1 MAELASEH
9 VSPALP
15 AVGMELNRGQGRGGG
30 AERGDN
36 GTKEEIQ
43 MKGSNGEEREETLE
57 DRHVERKRDEV
68 GIGTGHHQGRREG
81 KERGRKRGKG
91 KGRREESACQGSP
104 CI

>member
-30 AERGDN
+30 AERRDK

-43 MKGSNGEEREETLE
+43 MKGSNGEKREETLE

-68 GIGTGHHQGRREG
+68 GIGKGHHQGRREWKG
-81 KERGRKRGKG
+81 RGRKREKG
-91 KGRREESACQGSP
+91 KGRMEESACQGSP